1 MSTQHFFIEPSDV
14 LFLRGNKLFGD
25 PGSYGEA
32 LMPPWPSV
40 AAGALRSWLLATD
53 GTDLAA
59 FAQGRVEHPVLGT
72 PARPGSFRLADFQL
86 ARRGEDGT
94 VEALYRMPADL
105 ELSTDDAKALKVKA
119 SRPQE
124 LPAGVDSSA
133 RLPQLPILAAGGSR
147 QKAVSGYWLRAGG
160 WRQYLAGKVPAAEQF
175 VNSTELWAVDERIG
189 VGLDPAL
196 RRAEDGKLFGTQALV
211 PKRGF
216 GFLARVAGASLPES
230 GSLRFGGDGRTAT
243 VRRDHKVVMD
253 ARPADLEQLLQ
264 QRRMRLVALSPCSCA
279 GGWLPGDAKRQ
290 RFDLHGVR
298 GRIAAAAVPRAEVV
312 SGWDLAARGPK
323 PAERM
328 APAGSVWWID
338 ELEAT
343 ADALAVLL
351 DRGLWAHP
359 AGSVI
364 AREAEGFN
372 RIAIAAWTQ

>member
-59 FAQGRVEHPVLGT
+59 FVRGDEAHQQLGT
-72 PARPGSFRLADFQL
+72 PKAPGSFRLVDFQL
-86 ARRGEDGT
+86 ALCGKNGA
-94 VEALYRMPADL
+94 VEVLYRVPADL

-124 LPAGVDSSA
+124 LPAGIQSSA
-133 RLPQLPILAAGGSR
+133 RLPKLPILAEGNSR
-147 QKAVSGYWLRAGG
+147 QKPVSGYWLKAAG
-160 WRQYLAGKVPAAEQF
+160 WRQYLEGKVPAADQF
-175 VNSTELWAVDERIG
+175 VKSSELWAVDERIG

-211 PKRGF
+211 PKPGF
-216 GFLARVAGASLPES
+216 GFLASVAGATLPPS
-230 GSLRFGGDGRTAT
+230 GNLRFGGDGRAAS
-243 VRRDHKVVMD
+243 VRREDAVAMD
-253 ARPADLEQLLQ
+253 TRPANVQALLQ
-264 QRRMRLVALSPCSCA
+264 HRRLRLVALSPCQCP
-279 GGWLPGDAKRQ
+279 GGWLPGDVAGQ
-290 RFDLHGVR
+290 RFELHGVR
-298 GRIAAAAVPRAEVV
+298 GRIAGATVPRAEVV
-312 SGWDLAARGPK
+312 SGWDLAERGPK

-338 ELEAT
+338 ELEASGE
-343 ADALAVLL
+343 ALAALL

-359 AGSVI
+359 AGSVT

>member
-1 MSTQHFFIEPSDV
+1 MSTQHLFIEPSDV

-59 FAQGRVEHPVLGT
+59 FAQCRVEHRELGT
-72 PARPGSFRLADFQL
+72 PAKPGSFRLLDFQL
-86 ARRGEDGT
+86 ALRGEDGA
-94 VEALYRMPADL
+94 VESMHRVPADL
-105 ELSTDDAKALKVKA
+105 ELSEGDSGALKVNA
-119 SRPQE
+119 SRPQA
-124 LPAGVDSSA
+124 LPAGIQSSA
-133 RLPQLPILAAGGSR
+133 RLPQLPILAAGDSR
-147 QKAVSGYWLRAGG
+147 QKPVSGYWLKAAG
-160 WRQYLAGKVPAAEQF
+160 WRQYLAGQVPTPEQF
-175 VNSTELWAVDERIG
+175 VRSADLWAVDERIG

-211 PKRGF
+211 PKPGF
-216 GFLARVAGASLPES
+216 GFLTRVAGAILPES
-230 GSLRFGGDGRTAT
+230 GSLRFGGDGRAAS
-243 VRRDHKVVMD
+243 VRRVDAVAMD
-253 ARPADLEQLLQ
+253 TRPADLQQLLQ
-264 QRRMRLVALSPCSCA
+264 QRRMRLVALSPCQCP
-279 GGWLPGDAKRQ
+279 GGWLPGDAAGQ
-290 RFDLHGVR
+290 RIELHGVR
-298 GRIAAAAVPRAEVV
+298 GRIVAATVPRAEVV

-338 ELEAT
+338 ELEAS
-343 ADALAVLL
+343 AEALAALL